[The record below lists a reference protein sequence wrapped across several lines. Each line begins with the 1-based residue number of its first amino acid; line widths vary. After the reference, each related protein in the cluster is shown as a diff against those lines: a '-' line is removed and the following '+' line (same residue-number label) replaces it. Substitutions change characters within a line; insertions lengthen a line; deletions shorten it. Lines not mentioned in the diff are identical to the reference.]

1 MRVAVPEVT
10 PHAPLTSATLVV
22 VATLLH
28 VVLIVGLLPV
38 EALAVLRHERSLVM
52 HLTWVLE
59 LTELHLVHAIASLL
73 PLILIALVL
82 VLLALPLV
90 SVNE

>member
-1 MRVAVPEVT
+1 MPEVT
-10 PHAPLTSATLVV
+10 PHPPLASTALIV

-28 VVLIVGLLPV
+28 VVLIVGLLPI

-52 HLTWVLE
+52 HLTCVLE

-73 PLILIALVL
+73 PLILVALVL

-90 SVNE
+90 SVDE